1 MHERGGQ
8 LLLKRP
14 RAVGTVFELFILIV
28 GCLLLLQGGSTLV
41 SACIHLAQRL
51 HIAPGVASATFVAIG
66 TSLPEIS
73 VSLLAPADA
82 IDVAVGN
89 IIGSNIQNIAVVL
102 GITLLLHPMRID
114 GASARHQWALAL
126 GACLYAYGVLQWPP
140 TQPHAAGFLLTGF
153 VFVLYHTLRTAARH
167 GEAQPPPDATLWSW
181 GKSFFRLGLGLASL
195 VLGSEAV
202 LHGAVHIALQL
213 HMPQHLV
220 GFTLVALGTSL
231 PELAFSLAALRHG
244 HHAVALGNILG
255 SNVYNVLLGLGI
267 ALWHAPP
274 THVPRIGG
282 PEWVLL
288 LGYSLVLFPA
298 MRVARPVPRWFGLVL
313 VLPYA
318 GYSVYLLWHH

>member
-1 MHERGGQ
+1 M
-8 LLLKRP
+8 
-14 RAVGTVFELFILIV
+14 FELLILIA
-28 GCLLLLQGGSTLV
+28 GCLLLLQAGGTLV

-114 GASARHQWALAL
+114 GASARRQWAFAL
-126 GACLYAYGVLQWPP
+126 GACLYAYGILQWPV
-140 TQPHAAGFLLTGF
+140 TQPNSAGLLLTGF
-153 VFVLYHTLRTAARH
+153 VFVLYHTLRIAKRQ
-167 GEAQPPPDATLWSW
+167 GKAQPPPDATLWSW
-181 GKSFFRLGLGLASL
+181 GKCFFQLGLGLAGL

-202 LHGAVHIALQL
+202 LHGAVHIATELR
-213 HMPQHLV
+213 MPQHLV

-267 ALWHAPP
+267 ALWHTPAM
-274 THVPRIGG
+274 HVPRIDTS
-282 PEWVLL
+282 EWVLL
-288 LGYSLVLFPA
+288 LGYSLLLLPA
-298 MRVARPVPRWFGLVL
+298 MRVSRPVPRWFGLLL

-318 GYSVYLLWHH
+318 GYSGYLLWHH